1 MDSSSGNER
10 FSHKVVEVETEN
22 NRCNQGQKDDLH
34 AQLWHACAGPLV
46 NVPRAGD
53 KVFYFPQGHIEQ
65 VEAYSNQDGKVEM
78 PIYDLPSKILCK
90 VVYVQLKA
98 EPYTDEVF
106 AQITL
111 LPEGPSP
118 EHRTSQCQHQKIN
131 ACSFRKRLTP
141 SDQSTHG
148 GFSVPKRYAD
158 ECFPPLDM
166 SQEPPTQELVAKDL
180 HGSEWRFRHI
190 YRGHP
195 KRHLLSSGWST
206 FVSAKK
212 LVVGDACI
220 FLRGENGEL
229 YVGVRRATKSQ
240 ISIPASVIS
249 GVSMQH
255 GILASAFHAVSTG
268 TMFTVY
274 YRPWTS
280 PAEFIIPY
288 DRYMKSAENDY
299 SIGTRFSMQF
309 DGEECPEPKCSI
321 FAGTVVGINNIDCIR
336 WPGSEWRCLK
346 VQWDAPSKKIV
357 RPQRISHWNIEP
369 EEVKKKCSSIL
380 TDRKRERPL
389 DPSTP
394 GFTVLVSEGL
404 SKGSVEHPPKRQL
417 EVLQGQENRAI
428 DAHEF
433 GALRQPLLSH
443 LIPQPNPDWG
453 HPQIGLENQPH
464 FLIGDAHEFGALRQ
478 PLLSHL
484 IPQPNPDWGH
494 PQIGLENQP
503 HFLIGDAHEFGAL
516 RQPLLSHLIPQLNPD
531 CGHPQIGLENQPHF
545 LIGDAHEFG
554 ALRQPLLSHL
564 IPQLNPDCGH
574 PQIGL
579 ENQPHFLIGDAHEFG
594 ALRQPLLSHLIP
606 QLNPDCGHP
615 QIGLENQPHFLIG
628 DAHEF
633 GALRQPLLSHLI
645 PQLNPDCGHPQ
656 IGLENQPHFLIGDAH
671 EFGALRQPLLSHLI
685 PQLNP
690 DCGHPQIGLE
700 NQPHFLIGDAHEF
713 GALRQPLLSHL
724 IPQLNPDCGHPQIGL
739 ENQPHFLI
747 GDAHEFGA
755 LRQPLLSHLIP
766 QLNPDCG
773 HPQIGLENQPHFLIG
788 ESADYWS
795 PTFTSSGAHDSVEV
809 SRSLSFPK
817 FNSTSSV
824 SVDCKAPEEYKI
836 KAPLSQPNGNAKCM
850 LFGVNIFSSPLEL
863 PSQQVVSCSDL
874 HSVCPALPVVSH
886 SSISETDQVS
896 ETSKSVYGNLSEKQC
911 KNCCSITGR
920 SCTKVLKYGTVLGRS
935 VHLARFDDYDE
946 LIRELDQMFDFKGSL
961 IDGSNGWHVTY
972 TDGKGNMM
980 LIGDYPWLNSGS
992 WCRRCSFVQRK
1003 MLISWIQLHQTQHHY
1018 NSYLLGL
1025 LPSLCLI
1032 PKEVCI
1038 HSRTSNT
1045 AYSESM

>member
-321 FAGTVVGINNIDCIR
+321 FAGTVVGIDNIDCIR

-443 LIPQPNPDWG
+443 LIPQPNPDW
-453 HPQIGLENQPH
+453 
-464 FLIGDAHEFGALRQ
+464 
-478 PLLSHL
+478 
-484 IPQPNPDWGH
+484 
-494 PQIGLENQP
+494 
-503 HFLIGDAHEFGAL
+503 
-516 RQPLLSHLIPQLNPD
+516 
-531 CGHPQIGLENQPHF
+531 
-545 LIGDAHEFG
+545 
-554 ALRQPLLSHL
+554 
-564 IPQLNPDCGH
+564 
-574 PQIGL
+574 
-579 ENQPHFLIGDAHEFG
+579 
-594 ALRQPLLSHLIP
+594 
-606 QLNPDCGHP
+606 
-615 QIGLENQPHFLIG
+615 
-628 DAHEF
+628 
-633 GALRQPLLSHLI
+633 
-645 PQLNPDCGHPQ
+645 
-656 IGLENQPHFLIGDAH
+656 
-671 EFGALRQPLLSHLI
+671 
-685 PQLNP
+685 
-690 DCGHPQIGLE
+690 
-700 NQPHFLIGDAHEF
+700 
-713 GALRQPLLSHL
+713 
-724 IPQLNPDCGHPQIGL
+724 GHPQIGL

-980 LIGDYPWLNSGS
+980 LIGDYPWLEF
-992 WCRRCSFVQRK
+992 RVMVQK
-1003 MLISWIQLHQTQHHY
+1003 MFI
-1018 NSYLLGL
+1018 
-1025 LPSLCLI
+1025 C
-1032 PKEVCI
+1032 PKEDVDKLDP
-1038 HSRTSNT
+1038 TPPNPT
-1045 AYSESM
+1045 PL

>member
-118 EHRTSQCQHQKIN
+118 DHRTSQCLHQKIN

-309 DGEECPEPKCSI
+309 DGEECPEQKCSI
-321 FAGTVVGINNIDCIR
+321 FAGTVVGINIIDCIR

-433 GALRQPLLSH
+433 SALRQPLLSH
-443 LIPQPNPDWG
+443 LIPQPNPDW
-453 HPQIGLENQPH
+453 
-464 FLIGDAHEFGALRQ
+464 
-478 PLLSHL
+478 
-484 IPQPNPDWGH
+484 
-494 PQIGLENQP
+494 
-503 HFLIGDAHEFGAL
+503 
-516 RQPLLSHLIPQLNPD
+516 
-531 CGHPQIGLENQPHF
+531 
-545 LIGDAHEFG
+545 
-554 ALRQPLLSHL
+554 
-564 IPQLNPDCGH
+564 
-574 PQIGL
+574 
-579 ENQPHFLIGDAHEFG
+579 
-594 ALRQPLLSHLIP
+594 
-606 QLNPDCGHP
+606 
-615 QIGLENQPHFLIG
+615 
-628 DAHEF
+628 
-633 GALRQPLLSHLI
+633 
-645 PQLNPDCGHPQ
+645 
-656 IGLENQPHFLIGDAH
+656 
-671 EFGALRQPLLSHLI
+671 
-685 PQLNP
+685 
-690 DCGHPQIGLE
+690 
-700 NQPHFLIGDAHEF
+700 
-713 GALRQPLLSHL
+713 
-724 IPQLNPDCGHPQIGL
+724 
-739 ENQPHFLI
+739 
-747 GDAHEFGA
+747 
-755 LRQPLLSHLIP
+755 
-766 QLNPDCG
+766 G

-809 SRSLSFPK
+809 SRSSSFPK

-863 PSQQVVSCSDL
+863 PSQQVVSCSD
-874 HSVCPALPVVSH
+874 PALPVVSH

-911 KNCCSITGR
+911 KNCCSITSR

-980 LIGDYPWLNSGS
+980 LIGDCPWLEF
-992 WCRRCSFVQRK
+992 RVMVQK
-1003 MLISWIQLHQTQHHY
+1003 MFI
-1018 NSYLLGL
+1018 
-1025 LPSLCLI
+1025 C
-1032 PKEVCI
+1032 PKEDVDKLDP
-1038 HSRTSNT
+1038 SPPNPTPL
-1045 AYSESM
+1045 

>member
-1 MDSSSGNER
+1 MRSFRNTKYVLISGSIDMIATRDNWAIKFFKEPNR
-10 FSHKVVEVETEN
+10 LIDLFLVV
-22 NRCNQGQKDDLH
+22 
-34 AQLWHACAGPLV
+34 
-46 NVPRAGD
+46 
-53 KVFYFPQGHIEQ
+53 VFKCSIQYICFL
-65 VEAYSNQDGKVEM
+65 NM
-78 PIYDLPSKILCK
+78 
-90 VVYVQLKA
+90 
-98 EPYTDEVF
+98 
-106 AQITL
+106 
-111 LPEGPSP
+111 GPSP
-118 EHRTSQCQHQKIN
+118 DHRTSQCLHQKIN

-309 DGEECPEPKCSI
+309 DGEECPEQKCSI
-321 FAGTVVGINNIDCIR
+321 FAGTVVGINIIDCIR

-433 GALRQPLLSH
+433 SALRQPLLSH
-443 LIPQPNPDWG
+443 LIPQPNPDW
-453 HPQIGLENQPH
+453 
-464 FLIGDAHEFGALRQ
+464 
-478 PLLSHL
+478 
-484 IPQPNPDWGH
+484 
-494 PQIGLENQP
+494 
-503 HFLIGDAHEFGAL
+503 
-516 RQPLLSHLIPQLNPD
+516 
-531 CGHPQIGLENQPHF
+531 
-545 LIGDAHEFG
+545 
-554 ALRQPLLSHL
+554 
-564 IPQLNPDCGH
+564 
-574 PQIGL
+574 
-579 ENQPHFLIGDAHEFG
+579 
-594 ALRQPLLSHLIP
+594 
-606 QLNPDCGHP
+606 
-615 QIGLENQPHFLIG
+615 
-628 DAHEF
+628 
-633 GALRQPLLSHLI
+633 
-645 PQLNPDCGHPQ
+645 
-656 IGLENQPHFLIGDAH
+656 
-671 EFGALRQPLLSHLI
+671 
-685 PQLNP
+685 
-690 DCGHPQIGLE
+690 
-700 NQPHFLIGDAHEF
+700 
-713 GALRQPLLSHL
+713 
-724 IPQLNPDCGHPQIGL
+724 
-739 ENQPHFLI
+739 
-747 GDAHEFGA
+747 
-755 LRQPLLSHLIP
+755 
-766 QLNPDCG
+766 G

-809 SRSLSFPK
+809 SRSSSFPK

-863 PSQQVVSCSDL
+863 PSQQVVSCSD
-874 HSVCPALPVVSH
+874 PALPVVSH

-911 KNCCSITGR
+911 KNCCSITSR

-961 IDGSNGWHVTY
+961 IDGSNGWHGIPGHGAEDVHLSE
-972 TDGKGNMM
+972 G
-980 LIGDYPWLNSGS
+980 
-992 WCRRCSFVQRK
+992 RC
-1003 MLISWIQLHQTQHHY
+1003 
-1018 NSYLLGL
+1018 
-1025 LPSLCLI
+1025 
-1032 PKEVCI
+1032 
-1038 HSRTSNT
+1038 
-1045 AYSESM
+1045 

>member
-321 FAGTVVGINNIDCIR
+321 FAGTVVGIDNIDCIR

-443 LIPQPNPDWG
+443 LIPQPNPDW
-453 HPQIGLENQPH
+453 
-464 FLIGDAHEFGALRQ
+464 
-478 PLLSHL
+478 
-484 IPQPNPDWGH
+484 
-494 PQIGLENQP
+494 
-503 HFLIGDAHEFGAL
+503 
-516 RQPLLSHLIPQLNPD
+516 
-531 CGHPQIGLENQPHF
+531 
-545 LIGDAHEFG
+545 
-554 ALRQPLLSHL
+554 
-564 IPQLNPDCGH
+564 
-574 PQIGL
+574 
-579 ENQPHFLIGDAHEFG
+579 
-594 ALRQPLLSHLIP
+594 
-606 QLNPDCGHP
+606 
-615 QIGLENQPHFLIG
+615 
-628 DAHEF
+628 
-633 GALRQPLLSHLI
+633 
-645 PQLNPDCGHPQ
+645 
-656 IGLENQPHFLIGDAH
+656 
-671 EFGALRQPLLSHLI
+671 
-685 PQLNP
+685 
-690 DCGHPQIGLE
+690 
-700 NQPHFLIGDAHEF
+700 
-713 GALRQPLLSHL
+713 
-724 IPQLNPDCGHPQIGL
+724 GHPQIGL

-972 TDGKGNMM
+972 TDGEGNMM
-980 LIGDYPWLNSGS
+980 LIGDYPWLEF
-992 WCRRCSFVQRK
+992 RVMVQK
-1003 MLISWIQLHQTQHHY
+1003 MFI
-1018 NSYLLGL
+1018 
-1025 LPSLCLI
+1025 C
-1032 PKEVCI
+1032 PKEDVDKLDP
-1038 HSRTSNT
+1038 TPPNPT
-1045 AYSESM
+1045 PL